1 MRGKPH
7 ATRPGAQT
15 IRNIPAYAGK
25 TCITLWR
32 ALYGAEHPRVCGE
45 NAWPVW
51 CPDWKRGTSPRMR
64 GKQSHTTRVSAP
76 PRNIP
81 AYAGKTIGQL
91 VNDWDTAEHPR
102 VCGENKHQSQ
112 MPFFFK
118 GTSPRMRGK
127 QIMIAHIRA
136 NLRNIPAYAGKT
148 DACVDHFPV

>member
-102 VCGENKHQSQ
+102 VCGENTLAISETYTS
-112 MPFFFK
+112 P

-127 QIMIAHIRA
+127 QRGERLYHPKQ
-136 NLRNIPAYAGKT
+136 RNIPAYAGKT
-148 DACVDHFPV
+148 RCWPCAC